1 MTYTVHKLSIDE
13 GAYSAVSAG
22 YQGSFHVMERITYP
36 EGELKRD
43 FVESLD
49 DIEVGDRAYFTS
61 INGNY
66 LVTSTIKEVLPQLD
80 PNVVSF
86 KTQTSTYKVEQTL

>member
-36 EGELKRD
+36 DNTLKRD
-43 FVESLD
+43 VVKFLD
-49 DIEVGDRAYFTS
+49 DIKVGDRAYFTS
-61 INGNY
+61 INGSY
-66 LVTSTIKEVLPQLD
+66 LVTSTIREVLPQFD